1 MEKEKIP
8 KLRTPVK
15 DILFVIC
22 ALAFMAGIVYMLL
35 VAWGGAL

>member
-1 MEKEKIP
+1 MEEENIL

-22 ALAFMAGIVYMLL
+22 ALAFTAGIVYMML